1 MNGNIAVIVHGG
13 AGRIPDAD
21 VASYNAGNVLAASKA
36 REILESGG
44 SAIDAALAA
53 VRFMDCDPC
62 FNSGYGSALDVDGK
76 VYLDGS
82 VMEGRGLNAG
92 AVAAVPGIIG
102 HPAELARLIM
112 EKHPSLLLAGEGALE
127 FAKAE
132 GMEILPDGALVTSLQ
147 IERWKNWLARRA
159 GGGAVLP
166 GQPEAEP
173 DDGGYDELLKPSG
186 DAKKPF
192 GNGGD
197 FGGTSGD
204 TVGAVCRDMNGLI
217 ACALST
223 GGVRGKPR
231 GRVGDTAA
239 IGCGLYA
246 DNAIGGAACTGIG
259 EHIMRA
265 RLASRALDL
274 IERGAGANS
283 SEGIAQAAAS
293 SAVEF
298 MARRIGGEAGVI
310 LLDAFGN
317 PGYAH
322 STIRMAVAYWTPGM
336 SEPAADMD
344 GKFVGS

>member
-13 AGRIPDAD
+13 AGRIPDSD
-21 VASYNAGNVLAASKA
+21 VHGYNLGTVRAASKA

-53 VRFMDCDPC
+53 VRLMDNDPC
-62 FNSGYGSALDVDGK
+62 FNAGFGAALDADGK
-76 VYLDGS
+76 VFFDGS
-82 VMEGRGLNAG
+82 VMEGASLKAG
-92 AVAAVPGIIG
+92 AVAAVPGIIR
-102 HPAELARLIM
+102 HPADLARLIM
-112 EKHPSLLLAGEGALE
+112 EKHPSVLLAGEGAVE
-127 FAKAE
+127 FARAE
-132 GMEILPDGALVTSLQ
+132 GVEILPDGALVTPLQ
-147 IERWKNWLARRA
+147 LERWNNWLSRRS
-159 GGGAVLP
+159 GGADSSP

-186 DAKKPF
+186 ASNP
-192 GNGGD
+192 GGKIHND
-197 FGGTSGD
+197 NDTTTGD

-246 DNAIGGAACTGIG
+246 DNSIGGAACTGIG

-274 IERGAGANS
+274 IERGGSAES
-283 SEGIAQAAAS
+283 AAAA
-293 SAVEF
+293 AVEF
-298 MARRIGGEAGVI
+298 MVRRIGGEAGVI
-310 LLDAFGN
+310 LMDARGSI
-317 PGYAH
+317 GYAH
-322 STIRMAVAYWTPGM
+322 STNRMAVAYWTPEM

-344 GKFVGS
+344 GSLIGM

>member
-21 VASYNAGNVLAASKA
+21 VPGYNLGTVRAASKA

-53 VRFMDCDPC
+53 VRVMDCDPC
-62 FNSGYGSALDVDGK
+62 FNSGFGSALDADGK
-76 VYLDGS
+76 VFLDGS

-92 AVAAVPGIIG
+92 AVAAVPGIIR
-102 HPAELARLIM
+102 HPADLARLIM
-112 EKHPSLLLAGEGALE
+112 EKHPSVLLAGEGALE

-132 GMEILPDGALVTSLQ
+132 GVEILPDGALVTPLQ
-147 IERWKNWLARRA
+147 LERWKNWLARRA
-159 GGGAVLP
+159 AGAENAP

-173 DDGGYDELLKPSG
+173 DDGGYDELLKP
-186 DAKKPF
+186 AR
-192 GNGGD
+192 GGD
-197 FGGTSGD
+197 NAGKNDGPIGD
-204 TVGAVCRDMNGLI
+204 TVGAVCRDLSGLF

-246 DNAIGGAACTGIG
+246 DNGIGGAACTGIG

-274 IERGAGANS
+274 IERGKGAS
-283 SEGIAQAAAS
+283 SSGGIAQAAAAA
-293 SAVEF
+293 AVEF
-298 MARRIGGEAGVI
+298 MVRRIGGEAGVI
-310 LLDAFGN
+310 LMDARGN
-317 PGYAH
+317 IGYAH
-322 STIRMAVAYWTPGM
+322 STIRMAVAYWTPDM

-344 GKFVGS
+344 GNLIGM